1 MKTGIRRHRVLVVDE
16 TKNQRELYR
25 LILEDAGY
33 EVTTTQDGDHA
44 LLLTREN
51 HFDLILTDDKTNGT
65 CGLMLAIELGKQ
77 SPSAFILTIITGS
90 DKTLTHGSPAE
101 IEAALNGARFG
112 FLEKPVDR
120 MVLLKV
126 VENATWRLK

>member
-1 MKTGIRRHRVLVVDE
+1 MKTGIRRQKVLVVDE
-16 TKNQRELYR
+16 AKNQRELYR

-33 EVTTTQDGDHA
+33 EVKATQDGGQA
-44 LLLTREN
+44 LLLAREN
-51 HFDLILTDDKTNGT
+51 HFDLVITDDKTSGT
-65 CGLMLAIELGKQ
+65 GGLMLAIELGKQ
-77 SPSAFILTIITGS
+77 NPSAFILTIITGS

-126 VENATWRLK
+126 VENAIWRLK